1 MKALV
6 FDEHGAADVLRYAD
20 IEQPQPRDGEL
31 VVALK
36 AMALNH
42 LDIWVRRGWP
52 GLELSLPHIGGADGV
67 GVVSAVGEGV
77 DASVRLGTR
86 VAICPGFA
94 TAEDEFTRR
103 GQDPLSPSFRI
114 LGEHRPGT
122 FAECV
127 VVPAEA
133 LLPMPEEAEFDQTA
147 AAQLV
152 FLTAWR
158 MLITQAGLRAGESVL
173 VVGAGGG
180 VNSAALQ
187 IAKLAGAQVI
197 AVTSSPDKVQ
207 RASQLGADHVIDRT
221 SSDWAKEVRQLTGKR
236 GVDVVVDNVGHA
248 TFQKSISVLCRGG
261 RLVTVGNTSGPK
273 AEIDIRHIFFKQLHI
288 IGSTMGTPQEFRDV
302 MTSIWSGRLQPV
314 IDCVMPLSQGA
325 EAHRRLESGEQF
337 GKIVLRPDSDE

>member
-1 MKALV
+1 MKGLV
-6 FDEHGAADVLRYAD
+6 FEEHGDADVLRYAD
-20 IEQPQPRDGEL
+20 IEQPQPRDGQVVVEL
-31 VVALK
+31 R

-52 GLELSLPHIGGADGV
+52 GLELPFPHIGGADGV
-67 GVVSAVGEGV
+67 GVVSAMGEGV
-77 DASVRLGTR
+77 DTSVRLGTR

-103 GQDPLSPSFRI
+103 GQDPLSPSYCI
-114 LGEHRPGT
+114 LGEHRQGT
-122 FAECV
+122 FAEYV
-127 VVPAEA
+127 AVPSGA
-133 LLPMPEEAEFDQTA
+133 LLPMPAEAEFEKTA

-158 MLITQAGLRAGESVL
+158 MLITQAELRAGESVL
-173 VVGAGGG
+173 IVGAGGG

-187 IAKLAGAQVI
+187 IAKLAGAKVI
-197 AVTSSPDKVQ
+197 AVTSSQDKAQ

-221 SSDWAKEVRQLTGKR
+221 SSDWVKEVRRLTDKR
-236 GVDVVVDNVGHA
+236 GVDVAVENVGRA
-248 TFQKSISVLCRGG
+248 TFQQSISVLCRGG
-261 RLVTVGNTSGPK
+261 RLVTVGNTTGPK

-314 IDCVMPLSQGA
+314 IDCVMPLSEGT
-325 EAHRRLESGEQF
+325 EAHRRLEDGAQF
-337 GKIVLRPDSDE
+337 GKIVLLP

>member
-6 FDEHGAADVLRYAD
+6 FEEHGDADVLRYTN
-20 IEQPQPRDGEL
+20 IEQPQPHSGE
-31 VVALK
+31 VVVELK

-52 GLELSLPHIGGADGV
+52 GLELPLPHIGGADGV

-77 DASVRLGTR
+77 DASVKLGTR

-103 GQDPLSPSFRI
+103 GQDPLSPSYKI
-114 LGEHRPGT
+114 LGEHRQGT
-122 FAECV
+122 FAQFV

-133 LLPMPEEAEFDQTA
+133 LLPMPEEAEFNQTA

-173 VVGAGGG
+173 IVGTGGG

-197 AVTSSPDKVQ
+197 ALTSSTEKME

-221 SSDWAKEVRQLTGKR
+221 RSEWVKEVRQLTGKR
-236 GVDVVVDNVGHA
+236 GVDVAVDNVGRE
-248 TFQKSISVLCRGG
+248 TFQQSISVLCRGG
-261 RLVTVGNTSGPK
+261 RLVTVGNTTGPN

-288 IGSTMGTPQEFRDV
+288 IGSTMGAPQEFRDV
-302 MTSIWSGRLQPV
+302 MTLIWSGRLQPV
-314 IDCVMPLSQGA
+314 IDSVMPLWQGA

-337 GKIVLRPDSDE
+337 GKILLTP